1 MWNPGIGA
9 LNGDNSKFHMTGKLC
24 RRYSKKNQ
32 GRYSDMTVES
42 QLSLHFEK
50 DDISLAVVI
59 LIDSN
64 NNYYVSGTMR
74 AVIGWFSRP

>member
-1 MWNPGIGA
+1 
-9 LNGDNSKFHMTGKLC
+9 
-24 RRYSKKNQ
+24 
-32 GRYSDMTVES
+32 MTVES

-74 AVIGWFSRP
+74 AVIG